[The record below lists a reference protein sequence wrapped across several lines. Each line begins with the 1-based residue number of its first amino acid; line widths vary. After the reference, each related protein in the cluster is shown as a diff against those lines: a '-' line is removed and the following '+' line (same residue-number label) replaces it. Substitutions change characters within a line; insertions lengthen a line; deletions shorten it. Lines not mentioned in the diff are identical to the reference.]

1 MGTSQSLGQ
10 WGEEQIARYLQE
22 RGWEI
27 LARRCRVGYDEL
39 DLIAQNGEYLAFVEV
54 KTRRPGAQDSGLEA
68 VGPKKQARL
77 LRAAGLWLSQNPQY
91 AHLQPRMDVAQVIA
105 APGNPPR
112 LQTLC
117 YLPGAFEG

>member
-10 WGEEQIARYLQE
+10 WGEEQMARYLQE

-54 KTRRPGAQDSGLEA
+54 KTRRPGALDSGLEA
-68 VGPKKQARL
+68 VGPQKQARL